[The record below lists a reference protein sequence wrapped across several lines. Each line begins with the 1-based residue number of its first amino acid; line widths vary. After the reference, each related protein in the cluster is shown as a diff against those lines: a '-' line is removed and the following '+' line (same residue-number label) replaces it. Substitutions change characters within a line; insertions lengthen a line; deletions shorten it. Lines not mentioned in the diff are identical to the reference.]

1 MTTRDVPE
9 PLPLDMPSG
18 DGRTARTTA
27 RQPQAAPSPDTGA
40 TAEEVPAPTPAQT
53 RSHSAFVGLLDQP
66 LTRYVPGSSPRST
79 VALLAKDLG
88 ITTVGQ
94 LLDHAPRR
102 YIHRGR
108 IQALTDL
115 VAGERTSF
123 VARVESS
130 STRRMRSDP
139 RRSLTD
145 VVVADDS
152 GAQLKITFFNAYSAQ
167 KDLPVGSLALF
178 TGKPEFYRG
187 ELSMTGA
194 DYAPVETPEA
204 VSGASSETGEL
215 MPIPV
220 YPEAGKLTTPRIG
233 KVVQQLLLTADLDSL
248 EDPLSPQLRDAEE
261 LPPLGQAYRDLHR
274 PETVEAYERAR
285 RRFRFQEAFVLQ
297 TELVRRR
304 AEHASHP
311 ADPRPPRED
320 GILASFDA
328 SLPFALTPGQREV
341 GEQISDELAGTAPM
355 NRLLQGD
362 VGSGKTVVALRAML
376 QVVDHGGQ
384 AAMLAPTE
392 VLATQHYE
400 KITAALGPLAE
411 PGRLGGDSLA
421 TGVTLLTGSMSV
433 PARRRALLDIASGAS
448 GIVVG
453 THALIQENVQFA
465 DLGLAVVDEQ
475 HRFGVEQRDALRGK
489 AASTPH
495 TLVMTATPI
504 PRTVAMT
511 VFGDLDVSTLRE
523 LPGGR
528 RPITTHVV
536 GLAEHG
542 PSWERRVWSLAAEHV
557 AAGRQVYVV
566 APKIGDDAALPP
578 FASLRASLEAQQ
590 EEPEPATVA
599 WLQELVA
606 AQPELRSARI
616 AVLHGRQDTGTKAE
630 TMAAFDA
637 GEVDVLVSTTVVEVG
652 VDVPNATLMVV
663 VDPERFGIS
672 QLHQLRGRIGRGEHA
687 STCLLVTRVAPDH
700 PARARLDAVAATTDG
715 FELAEADLKLRKE
728 GDILGASQSGGRSGL
743 RWVGALRDEALVA
756 RARNAAEAVI
766 REDPGLGNHP
776 VLRESIERVLDEDR
790 QAFLERG

>member
-1 MTTRDVPE
+1 MSR
-9 PLPLDMPSG
+9 SG
-18 DGRTARTTA
+18 GTD
-27 RQPQAAPSPDTGA
+27 PVAAFA
-40 TAEEVPAPTPAQT
+40 
-53 RSHSAFVGLLDQP
+53 GLLNQP
-66 LTRYVPGSSPRST
+66 LTRYVPGTSPRST
-79 VALLAKDLG
+79 VALLGKELG

-102 YIHRGR
+102 YIQRGR
-108 IQALTDL
+108 LQALTDL

-145 VVVADDS
+145 VTVSDDS
-152 GAQLKITFFNAYSAQ
+152 GAHLKITFFNAYTAQ

-187 ELSMTGA
+187 ELSMAGA
-194 DYAPVETPEA
+194 DYAPVETPESLGGPA
-204 VSGASSETGEL
+204 ADSGEL
-215 MPIPV
+215 PPIPV
-220 YPEAGKLTTPRIG
+220 YPESGGLTTPKIAT
-233 KVVQQLLLTADLDSL
+233 VVHQLLLAADLDSL
-248 EDPLSPQLRDAEE
+248 EDPLAPELRAAEG

-274 PETVEAYERAR
+274 PQSVEACEAAQ

-297 TELVRRR
+297 TELMRRR
-304 AEHASHP
+304 AEHAAHP
-311 ADPRPPRED
+311 VVPRPPRTD
-320 GILASFDA
+320 GLLARFDEI
-328 SLPFALTPGQREV
+328 LPFELTAGQREV
-341 GEQISDELAGTAPM
+341 GEQIGRELSGTAPM

-376 QVVDHGGQ
+376 QVVDGGAQ
-384 AAMLAPTE
+384 AALLAPTE
-392 VLATQHYE
+392 VLATQHHE
-400 KITAALGPLAE
+400 KITALLGPLAA
-411 PGRLGGDSLA
+411 PGQLGGDPQG
-421 TGVTLLTGSMSV
+421 TGVALLTGSMSTA
-433 PARRRALLDIASGAS
+433 ARRRALLDIASGAA

-453 THALIQENVQFA
+453 THALIQETVQFA
-465 DLGLAVVDEQ
+465 ELGLAVVDEQ
-475 HRFGVEQRDALRGK
+475 HRFGVEQRDALRDK
-489 AASTPH
+489 AGQVPH

-528 RPITTHVV
+528 RPVDTFVV

-542 PSWERRVWSLAAEHV
+542 PAWENRVWALAAEHV
-557 AAGRQVYVV
+557 AQGRQVYVV

-578 FASLRASLEAQQ
+578 FTSLCASLEAQP

-599 WLQELVA
+599 WLAELVA
-606 AQPELRSARI
+606 AQPELRSART
-616 AVLHGRQDTGTKAE
+616 AVLHGRQDAGTKAE

-637 GEVDVLVSTTVVEVG
+637 GEIDVLVSTTVVEVG

-687 STCLLVTRVAPDH
+687 STCLLVTRVASEH

-756 RARNAAEAVI
+756 RARAAAEAVV
-766 REDPGLGNHP
+766 REDPQLTDHP
-776 VLRESIERVLDEDR
+776 VLRESIGRVLDEDR

>member
-1 MTTRDVPE
+1 M
-9 PLPLDMPSG
+9 
-18 DGRTARTTA
+18 TAREG
-27 RQPQAAPSPDTGA
+27 AAPV
-40 TAEEVPAPTPAQT
+40 TAFA
-53 RSHSAFVGLLDQP
+53 GLLDQP
-66 LTRYVPGSSPRST
+66 LTRWVPGTSPHST
-79 VALLAKDLG
+79 VALLGKELG

-102 YIHRGR
+102 YIRRGR

-187 ELSMTGA
+187 ELAMTGA
-194 DYAPVETPEA
+194 DYAPVETPESVA
-204 VSGASSETGEL
+204 GTTSESGEL
-215 MPIPV
+215 LPIPV
-220 YPEAGKLTTPRIG
+220 YPEAGKLTTPRIA
-233 KVVQQLLLTADLDSL
+233 KVVHQLLLTADLDSL
-248 EDPLSPQLRDAEE
+248 DDPLAPELLAREG
-261 LPPLGQAYRDLHR
+261 LPPLGRAYRDLHR
-274 PETVEAYERAR
+274 PETVEACEAAR

-297 TELVRRR
+297 TELMRRR
-304 AEHASHP
+304 AEHSTHP
-311 ADPRPPRED
+311 VDPRPLRAD
-320 GILASFDA
+320 GLLARFDEL
-328 SLPFALTPGQREV
+328 LPFELTAGQREV
-341 GEQISDELAGTAPM
+341 SEQIAAELSGTSPM

-376 QVVDHGGQ
+376 QVVDSGAQ
-384 AAMLAPTE
+384 AALLAPTE
-392 VLATQHYE
+392 VLATQHHE
-400 KITAALGPLAE
+400 KITALLGPLAA
-411 PGRLGGDSLA
+411 PGRFGGDPRA
-421 TGVTLLTGSMSV
+421 TGVTLLTGSMSAA
-433 PARRRALLDIASGAS
+433 ARRRALLDIASGAA

-453 THALIQENVQFA
+453 THALIQETVQFA
-465 DLGLAVVDEQ
+465 ELGLAVVDEQ
-475 HRFGVEQRDALRGK
+475 HRFGVEQRDALRDK
-489 AASTPH
+489 AGQVPH

-528 RPITTHVV
+528 RPINTFVV

-542 PSWERRVWSLAAEHV
+542 PAWENRVWALAAEHV
-557 AAGRQVYVV
+557 AQGRQVYVV

-578 FASLRASLEAQQ
+578 FTSLRASLEAQQ
-590 EEPEPATVA
+590 DEPEPATVM
-599 WLQELVA
+599 WLHELVA
-606 AQPELRSARI
+606 ARPELRNAGVS
-616 AVLHGRQDTGTKAE
+616 VLHGRQDAQTKAD
-630 TMAAFDA
+630 TMAAFDT
-637 GEVDVLVSTTVVEVG
+637 GEIDVLVSTTVVEVG

-687 STCLLVTRVAPDH
+687 STCLLVTRLPPEH

-715 FELAEADLKLRKE
+715 FELAEADLRLRKE

-743 RWVGALRDEALVA
+743 RWVGVLRDEELVA
-756 RARNAAEAVI
+756 RARAAAEEVV
-766 REDPGLGNHP
+766 REDPELAAHP
-776 VLRESIERVLDEDR
+776 VLRASIERVLDEDR

>member
-1 MTTRDVPE
+1 MTSHD
-9 PLPLDMPSG
+9 
-18 DGRTARTTA
+18 TA
-27 RQPQAAPSPDTGA
+27 AAGA
-40 TAEEVPAPTPAQT
+40 GAAPTPVGT
-53 RSHSAFVGLLDQP
+53 GTGVTAFADLLDQP
-66 LTRYVPGSSPRST
+66 LTRYVPGNSPRST
-79 VALLAKDLG
+79 VALLEKELG

-94 LLDHAPRR
+94 LLDHSPRR
-102 YIHRGR
+102 YIRRGK
-108 IQALTDL
+108 IQALTEL

-145 VVVADDS
+145 VTVADDT
-152 GAQLKITFFNAYSAQ
+152 GASLKITFFNAYSAQ

-187 ELSMTGA
+187 TLSMAGA
-194 DYAPVETPEA
+194 DYAPVEAPE
-204 VSGASSETGEL
+204 SLERSEDGEL
-215 MPIPV
+215 LPIPV
-220 YPEAGKLTTPRIG
+220 YPETAKLTTPRIA
-233 KVVQQLLLTADLDSL
+233 KVVHQVLVTADLDSL
-248 EDPLSPQLRDAEE
+248 ADPLPPEVVAAEK
-261 LPPLGQAYRDLHR
+261 LVPPGQAYRDLHR
-274 PETVEAYERAR
+274 PESVAAYEAAQ

-297 TELVRRR
+297 TELRRRR
-304 AEHASHP
+304 AEHAAHP
-311 ADPRPPRED
+311 VAPRPVVED
-320 GILASFDA
+320 GLLARFDA
-328 SLPFALTPGQREV
+328 SLPFELTPRQREV
-341 GEQISDELAGTAPM
+341 GEQISAELAGTAPM

-376 QVVDHGGQ
+376 QIVDAGGQ

-392 VLATQHYE
+392 VLATQHHE
-400 KITAALGPLAE
+400 KITRALGPLAM
-411 PGRLGGDSLA
+411 PGRLGGDDHA
-421 TGVTLLTGSMSV
+421 TEVTLLTGSMGAT
-433 PARRRALLDIASGAS
+433 ARRKALLDIASGAA

-453 THALIQENVQFA
+453 THALIQEAVQFA

-475 HRFGVEQRDALRGK
+475 HRFGVEQRDALRDK
-489 AASTPH
+489 AGTSPH

-528 RPITTHVV
+528 QPIETHVV

-542 PSWERRVWSLAAEHV
+542 PAWERRVWQLAAEHI
-557 AAGRQVYVV
+557 ANGHQVYVV
-566 APKIGDDAALPP
+566 APKIGDDAAVPS
-578 FASLRASLEAQQ
+578 FTSLRESLEADP

-599 WLQELVA
+599 WLEELVTA
-606 AQPELRSARI
+606 RPELRGARVG
-616 AVLHGRQDTGTKAE
+616 VLHGRQDAQVKAR
-630 TMAAFDA
+630 TMADVAA
-637 GEVDVLVSTTVVEVG
+637 GTVDVLVATTVIEVG

-687 STCLLVTRVAPDH
+687 STCLLVTRTLPEH
-700 PARARLDAVAATTDG
+700 PARTRLDAVAATTDG
-715 FELAEADLKLRKE
+715 FELAEVDLRLRKE

-743 RWVGALRDEALVA
+743 RWVGVLRDEALVA
-756 RARNAAEAVI
+756 RARTAAEAVI
-766 REDPGLGNHP
+766 TEDPQLTAHP
-776 VLRESIERVLDEDR
+776 DLRVAIGRVLDEDR

>member
-1 MTTRDVPE
+1 M
-9 PLPLDMPSG
+9 
-18 DGRTARTTA
+18 
-27 RQPQAAPSPDTGA
+27 
-40 TAEEVPAPTPAQT
+40 
-53 RSHSAFVGLLDQP
+53 DQP
-66 LTRYVPGSSPRST
+66 LTRYVPGTSPRST
-79 VALLAKDLG
+79 VALLAKDMG

-102 YIHRGR
+102 YIRRGR
-108 IQALTDL
+108 IQALTEL

-145 VVVADDS
+145 VIVCDDS
-152 GAQLKITFFNAYSAQ
+152 GASLKITFFNAYSAQ

-178 TGKPEFYRG
+178 TGKPEYYRG
-187 ELSMTGA
+187 ELAMTGA
-194 DYAPVETPEA
+194 DYAPVDTPESVLDA
-204 VSGASSETGEL
+204 TSDTGEL
-215 MPIPV
+215 LPIPV
-220 YPEAGKLTTPRIG
+220 YPEAGKLTTPKLTR
-233 KVVQQLLLTADLDSL
+233 VLHQLLLTADLDSL
-248 EDPLSPQLRDAEE
+248 PDPLSPELLAAQD

-274 PETVEAYERAR
+274 PETVAAYELAR

-297 TELVRRR
+297 TELMRRR
-304 AEHASHP
+304 AEHAARP
-311 ADPRPPRED
+311 VDPRPPRPD
-320 GILASFDA
+320 GILARFDA
-328 SLPFALTPGQREV
+328 ALPFELTPGQREV
-341 GEQISDELAGTAPM
+341 GEQIAAELAGTAPM

-376 QVVDHGGQ
+376 QVVDNGGQ

-392 VLATQHYE
+392 VLATQHHD
-400 KITAALGPLAE
+400 KITAALGPLAA
-411 PGRLGGDSLA
+411 PGQLGGDPLA
-421 TGVTLLTGSMSV
+421 TGVVLLTGSM
-433 PARRRALLDIASGAS
+433 PAAARRRALLDAASGAA

-453 THALIQENVQFA
+453 THALIQDTVQFA

-475 HRFGVEQRDALRGK
+475 HRFGVEQRDALRAK
-489 AASTPH
+489 AGQAPH

-528 RPITTHVV
+528 RPVETFVV

-542 PSWERRVWSLAAEHV
+542 PAWERRVWALAAEHV
-557 AAGRQVYVV
+557 ARGRQVYVV

-578 FASLRASLEAQQ
+578 FTSLRASLEAQQ
-590 EEPEPATVA
+590 EDPEPATVT
-599 WLQELVA
+599 WLEELVA
-606 AQPELRSARI
+606 AQPELRAART
-616 AVLHGRQDTGTKAE
+616 AVLHGRQDAQTKAG
-630 TMAAFDA
+630 TMSGFAAGDI
-637 GEVDVLVSTTVVEVG
+637 DVLVSTTVVEVG

-672 QLHQLRGRIGRGEHA
+672 QLHQLRGRIGRGEYA
-687 STCLLVTRVAPDH
+687 STCLLVTRAAPDH
-700 PARARLDAVAATTDG
+700 PARARLEAVAATTDG
-715 FELAEADLKLRKE
+715 FELAEVDLQLRKE

-743 RWVGALRDEALVA
+743 RWVSALRDEALVA
-756 RARNAAEAVI
+756 RARTAAEAVI
-766 REDPGLGNHP
+766 RADPDLSGHP
-776 VLRESIERVLDEDR
+776 VLRATIDRVLDEDR

>member
-53 RSHSAFVGLLDQP
+53 RAHSAFVGLLDQP
-66 LTRYVPGSSPRST
+66 LTRYIPGSSPRST

-248 EDPLSPQLRDAEE
+248 EDPLSPQPGRRGAAAPGPGLPGPAPPRDGRGVRAGPPSVP
-261 LPPLGQAYRDLHR
+261 LPGSIR
-274 PETVEAYERAR
+274 PADRAR
-285 RRFRFQEAFVLQ
+285 PPAGGARVPPGGSAPAAQRWTPRP
-297 TELVRRR
+297 VRRGPAVR
-304 AEHASHP
+304 
-311 ADPRPPRED
+311 ADPW
-320 GILASFDA
+320 
-328 SLPFALTPGQREV
+328 
-341 GEQISDELAGTAPM
+341 TA
-355 NRLLQGD
+355 R
-362 VGSGKTVVALRAML
+362 
-376 QVVDHGGQ
+376 GG
-384 AAMLAPTE
+384 
-392 VLATQHYE
+392 
-400 KITAALGPLAE
+400 G
-411 PGRLGGDSLA
+411 
-421 TGVTLLTGSMSV
+421 
-433 PARRRALLDIASGAS
+433 
-448 GIVVG
+448 
-453 THALIQENVQFA
+453 A
-465 DLGLAVVDEQ
+465 DLGRARG
-475 HRFGVEQRDALRGK
+475 HRAHEPA
-489 AASTPH
+489 
-495 TLVMTATPI
+495 
-504 PRTVAMT
+504 
-511 VFGDLDVSTLRE
+511 
-523 LPGGR
+523 
-528 RPITTHVV
+528 
-536 GLAEHG
+536 
-542 PSWERRVWSLAAEHV
+542 
-557 AAGRQVYVV
+557 AAG
-566 APKIGDDAALPP
+566 
-578 FASLRASLEAQQ
+578 
-590 EEPEPATVA
+590 
-599 WLQELVA
+599 
-606 AQPELRSARI
+606 
-616 AVLHGRQDTGTKAE
+616 
-630 TMAAFDA
+630 
-637 GEVDVLVSTTVVEVG
+637 
-652 VDVPNATLMVV
+652 
-663 VDPERFGIS
+663 
-672 QLHQLRGRIGRGEHA
+672 
-687 STCLLVTRVAPDH
+687 
-700 PARARLDAVAATTDG
+700 
-715 FELAEADLKLRKE
+715 
-728 GDILGASQSGGRSGL
+728 
-743 RWVGALRDEALVA
+743 
-756 RARNAAEAVI
+756 
-766 REDPGLGNHP
+766 
-776 VLRESIERVLDEDR
+776 
-790 QAFLERG
+790 

>member
-1 MTTRDVPE
+1 
-9 PLPLDMPSG
+9 MPG
-18 DGRTARTTA
+18 T
-27 RQPQAAPSPDTGA
+27 
-40 TAEEVPAPTPAQT
+40 
-53 RSHSAFVGLLDQP
+53 
-66 LTRYVPGSSPRST
+66 SPRST
-79 VALLAKDLG
+79 VAVLAKELG

-102 YIHRGR
+102 YIRRGR
-108 IQALTDL
+108 IQALTEL

-145 VVVADDS
+145 VTVADDS
-152 GAQLKITFFNAYSAQ
+152 GAHLKITFFNAYSAQ

-187 ELSMTGA
+187 ELSMAGA
-194 DYAPVETPEA
+194 DYAPVETPEQ
-204 VSGASSETGEL
+204 VTGSTSGSGEL
-215 MPIPV
+215 LPIPV
-220 YPEAGKLTTPRIG
+220 YPEAGKLTTPRIA
-233 KVVQQLLLTADLDSL
+233 KLVQQVLLTADLDTL
-248 EDPLSPQLRDAEE
+248 EDPLAPELLAAEG
-261 LPPLGQAYRDLHR
+261 LPPLEQAYRDLHR
-274 PETVEAYERAR
+274 PETVEACEAAQ

-297 TELVRRR
+297 TELMRRR
-304 AEHASHP
+304 AEHAAHP
-311 ADPRPPRED
+311 VDPRPPRQD
-320 GILASFDA
+320 GLLARFDA
-328 SLPFALTPGQREV
+328 SLPFELTPGQREV
-341 GEQISDELAGTAPM
+341 GEQIARELSGTAPM

-376 QVVDHGGQ
+376 QVVDSGGQ
-384 AAMLAPTE
+384 AALLAPTE
-392 VLATQHYE
+392 VLATQHHE
-400 KITAALGPLAE
+400 KITALLGPLAA
-411 PGRLGGDSLA
+411 PGQLGGDPLA
-421 TGVTLLTGSMSV
+421 TGVTLLTGSMSAA
-433 PARRRALLDIASGAS
+433 ARRRALLDIASGAA

-453 THALIQENVQFA
+453 THALIQDRVQFA
-465 DLGLAVVDEQ
+465 ELGLAVVDEQ
-475 HRFGVEQRDALRGK
+475 HRFGVEQRDALRDK
-489 AASTPH
+489 AGQVPH

-528 RPITTHVV
+528 RPIETFVV
-536 GLAEHG
+536 GIAEHG
-542 PSWERRVWSLAAEHV
+542 PAWERRVWALAAEHV
-557 AAGRQVYVV
+557 ARGRQVYVV

-578 FASLRASLEAQQ
+578 FTSLCASVAARPD
-590 EEPEPATVA
+590 EPEPATVA
-599 WLQELVA
+599 WLHELVGA
-606 AQPELRSARI
+606 RPELRGARV
-616 AVLHGRQDTGTKAE
+616 AALHGRQDAQTKAG

-663 VDPERFGIS
+663 LDPERFGIS

-687 STCLLVTRVAPDH
+687 STCLLVTRVPPEH

-715 FELAEADLKLRKE
+715 FELAETDLRLRKE

-743 RWVGALRDEALVA
+743 RWVGVLRDEELVA
-756 RARNAAEAVI
+756 RARVAAEDVI
-766 REDPGLGNHP
+766 REDPTLAGHP
-776 VLRESIERVLDEDR
+776 VLRAGIERVLDEDR

>member
-1 MTTRDVPE
+1 MSSASAAGE
-9 PLPLDMPSG
+9 AGLP
-18 DGRTARTTA
+18 
-27 RQPQAAPSPDTGA
+27 
-40 TAEEVPAPTPAQT
+40 
-53 RSHSAFVGLLDQP
+53 AFAGLLDQP
-66 LTRYVPGSSPRST
+66 LTRWIPGTSPRST

-108 IQALTDL
+108 IQALTEL

-194 DYAPVETPEA
+194 DYAPVDTPDA
-204 VSGASSETGEL
+204 VAGSTSESGEL
-215 MPIPV
+215 LPIPV

-233 KVVQQLLLTADLDSL
+233 KAVQQLLLTVDLDGL
-248 EDPLSPQLRDAEE
+248 EDPLSPQLHEAED
-261 LPPLGQAYRDLHR
+261 LPPLGRAYRDLHL
-274 PETVEAYERAR
+274 PETVEAYERAQ

-311 ADPRPPRED
+311 ADPRPPRAD
-320 GILASFDA
+320 RILARFDA
-328 SLPFALTPGQREV
+328 SLPFELTPG
-341 GEQISDELAGTAPM
+341 
-355 NRLLQGD
+355 QGD

-376 QVVDHGGQ
+376 QVVDNGGQ

-400 KITAALGPLAE
+400 KITSALGPLAE
-411 PGRLGGDSLA
+411 PGVLGGDPRA

-433 PARRRALLDIASGAS
+433 PARRKALLDIASGAS

-453 THALIQENVQFA
+453 THALIQETVQFA

-489 AASTPH
+489 AGSTPH

-528 RPITTHVV
+528 RPIATHVV

-542 PSWERRVWSLAAEHV
+542 PSWERRVWTLAAEHV

-578 FASLRASLEAQQ
+578 FTSLCASLEAQP

-599 WLQELVA
+599 WLAELVA
-606 AQPELRSARI
+606 AQPELRSART
-616 AVLHGRQDTGTKAE
+616 AVLHGRQDAGTKAE
-630 TMAAFDA
+630 TMAAFDV
-637 GEVDVLVSTTVVEVG
+637 GEIDVLVSTTVVEVG

-687 STCLLVTRVAPDH
+687 STCLLVTRVASEH

-756 RARNAAEAVI
+756 RARAAAEAVV
-766 REDPGLGNHP
+766 REDPQLTDHP
-776 VLRESIERVLDEDR
+776 VLRESIGRVLDEDR

>member
-1 MTTRDVPE
+1 MTEQGGGALVTAP
-9 PLPLDMPSG
+9 G
-18 DGRTARTTA
+18 DAG
-27 RQPQAAPSPDTGA
+27 
-40 TAEEVPAPTPAQT
+40 V
-53 RSHSAFVGLLDQP
+53 SAFAGVLDQP

-79 VALLAKDLG
+79 VALLEKELS

-102 YIHRGR
+102 YIRRGR
-108 IQALTDL
+108 IQALTEL

-145 VVVADDS
+145 VVVSDDT
-152 GAQLKITFFNAYSAQ
+152 GASLKITFFNAYSAQ

-187 ELSMTGA
+187 TLSMAGA
-194 DYAPVETPEA
+194 DYAPVDTPE
-204 VSGASSETGEL
+204 SLDRSPDGEL
-215 MPIPV
+215 LPIPV
-220 YPEAGKLTTPRIG
+220 YPETAKLTTPRIA
-233 KVVQQLLLTADLDSL
+233 KVVHQVLLTADLDSL
-248 EDPLSPQLRDAEE
+248 ADPLPPEVVAAEK
-261 LPPLGQAYRDLHR
+261 LPPPGEAYRDLHR
-274 PETVEAYERAR
+274 PETVAAYESAQ

-297 TELVRRR
+297 AELRRRR

-311 ADPRPPRED
+311 VDPRPVLAD
-320 GILASFDA
+320 GILARFDA
-328 SLPFALTPGQREV
+328 DLPFELTPGQREV
-341 GEQISDELAGTAPM
+341 GEQIAAELSGTAPM

-376 QVVDHGGQ
+376 QVVDSGGQ

-392 VLATQHYE
+392 VLATQHHE
-400 KITAALGPLAE
+400 KITRALGPLAM
-411 PGRLGGDSLA
+411 PGRLGGDENA
-421 TGVTLLTGSMSV
+421 TEVTLLTGSMGAT
-433 PARRRALLDIASGAS
+433 ARRKALLDIASGAA

-453 THALIQENVQFA
+453 THALIQEAVQFA

-475 HRFGVEQRDALRGK
+475 HRFGVEQRDALRDK
-489 AASTPH
+489 AGQSPH

-528 RPITTHVV
+528 RPIATHVV

-542 PSWERRVWSLAAEHV
+542 PAWEDRVWALAAEHV

-566 APKIGDDAALPP
+566 APKIGDDAAVPS
-578 FASLRASLEAQQ
+578 FTSLRESLETQ
-590 EEPEPATVA
+590 EDEPEAATVT
-599 WLQELVA
+599 WLAELVA
-606 AQPELRSARI
+606 ARPELRGARGR
-616 AVLHGRQDTGTKAE
+616 VLHGRQDAQEKAR
-630 TMAAFDA
+630 TMAQFAA
-637 GEVDVLVSTTVVEVG
+637 GEIDVLVSTTVIEVG

-687 STCLLVTRVAPDH
+687 STCLLVTRAAPDH
-700 PARARLDAVAATTDG
+700 PSRARLDAVAATTDG
-715 FELAEADLKLRKE
+715 FELAEVDLRLRRE

-743 RWVGALRDEALVA
+743 RWVGVLRDEALVA
-756 RARNAAEAVI
+756 RARTAAEAVVA
-766 REDPGLGNHP
+766 EDPQLTDHP
-776 VLRESIERVLDEDR
+776 HLREAIARVLDEDR